1 MAKNMNFCRKGPKM
15 AGEAHIS
22 KGPRGHHGSEGPK
35 DYSIPKGSHAHPHGG
50 PKEMD
55 EVTGSEEKVIQ
66 GKKKEYKVLGKTKA
80 ERAKSK
86 EERKKKRQDKRNKRI
101 DAQIEKQKG
110 KLKDSNKKGDLKK
123 SSLKGK
129 RLENLRKRKK
139 RANKTD

>member
-22 KGPRGHHGSEGPK
+22 KWPRGHHGSEGPK

-50 PKEMD
+50 PKEKD

-66 GKKKEYKVLGKTKA
+66 EKTKEYKILGN
-80 ERAKSK
+80 
-86 EERKKKRQDKRNKRI
+86 KRNKRI

-110 KLKDSNKKGDLKK
+110 KLKDSNKKGGLKK

>member
-15 AGEAHIS
+15 AGEAHMS
-22 KGPRGHHGSEGPK
+22 KGPLGHYGSEGPK

-110 KLKDSNKKGDLKK
+110 KLKDL
-123 SSLKGK
+123 SLIHI
-129 RLENLRKRKK
+129 
-139 RANKTD
+139 